1 MDKDQQPFT
10 AESVDEE
17 IDQLTNNNSSIFPD
31 LDTRF
36 MHELHHVYKED
47 ADSLKRVWERLER
60 YSMQQQTSQEPHTDT
75 AQKQTI
81 GVYHIFPFQK
91 SSSRAKYPASQ
102 LFTVLAATIIGI
114 FLVGSLTWVLA
125 ITHPAGPGA
134 AKRLS
139 SLPGANADPY
149 SPFSGKLALDDPLS
163 NNSRGYGWQEAS
175 FPDPNGGS
183 CQFIGNAYHVIDVLP
198 NGYIPCHTAL
208 QASNF
213 TLEVQMRIIQGNC
226 GGLSLRDTTS
236 AAHAYY
242 FRVCQDGSYKLS
254 RFDGYAPRQD
264 LISGSNAAIH
274 TGLSQSNLIAAVANG
289 STFDLYANHEKIATV
304 NDSRYSGGLFGVSA
318 DGNTEVVY
326 THAKMWTL

>member
-17 IDQLTNNNSSIFPD
+17 IDQLTNNSSSIFPD

-36 MHELHHVYKED
+36 MHELLHVYKED

-60 YSMQQQTSQEPHTDT
+60 YSMQHSSQDPYTDT
-75 AQKQTI
+75 AQKQTVGI
-81 GVYHIFPFQK
+81 YHILPFKK

-102 LFTVLAATIIGI
+102 LFSVLAATIIGI
-114 FLVGSLTWVLA
+114 CLVGSLTWVLA

-134 AKRLS
+134 S
-139 SLPGANADPY
+139 SLPNTNADPY

-163 NNSRGYGWQEAS
+163 NNSRGYGWQEHS
-175 FPDPNGGS
+175 SDLNGGS

-213 TLEVQMRIIQGNC
+213 TLEVQMQIIQGNC

-236 AAHAYY
+236 AAHAYS
-242 FRVCQDGSYKLS
+242 FQVCQDGSYKLS
-254 RFDGYAPRQD
+254 RFDGYAPGQE
-264 LISGSNAAIH
+264 LISGSNGAIH
-274 TGLSQSNLIAAVANG
+274 TGLTQSNLIAAAANG
-289 STFDLYANHEKIATV
+289 STFDLYANHKKIATV

-318 DGNTEVVY
+318 DGNSEAVY

>member
-17 IDQLTNNNSSIFPD
+17 IDQLINNNSSIFPD

-36 MHELHHVYKED
+36 MHELRHVYEED

-60 YSMQQQTSQEPHTDT
+60 YSMQQHSSQEPSAET
-75 AQKQTI
+75 AQRQAA
-81 GVYHIFPFQK
+81 GYHILPFQK
-91 SSSRAKYPASQ
+91 SSSPAKYPASQ

-125 ITHPAGPGA
+125 ITYPAGPGA
-134 AKRLS
+134 AKRPS
-139 SLPGANADPY
+139 ANADLY
-149 SPFSGKLALDDPLS
+149 SPFSGKLALDDSLS

-175 FPDPNGGS
+175 FPDPNGRS

-213 TLEVQMRIIQGNC
+213 TLEVQMRIIKGNC

-236 AAHAYY
+236 AAHAYS
-242 FRVCQDGSYKLS
+242 FQVCQDGSYQLY
-254 RFDGYAPRQD
+254 RFDSFSSGQTVQ
-264 LISGSNAAIH
+264 SGSDGAIN
-274 TGLSQSNLIAAVANG
+274 TGLNQSNVIAATANG
-289 STFDLYANHEKIATV
+289 GTFDLYANHKKIATV

-318 DGNTEVVY
+318 NGNTEVVY
-326 THAKMWTL
+326 TYAKMWTL